1 MPKSTKLVV
10 PQTYAELERAV
21 LAVVHKGRRAIDRAW
36 LMTFHETG
44 WLLHEHLLLKRERA
58 TYAMSISA
66 ALFGC
71 FGAMKAG

>member
-1 MPKSTKLVV
+1 MPKSTKLIV
-10 PQTYAELERAV
+10 PQTYAELERSV
-21 LAVVHKGRRAIDRAW
+21 LAVLHQGRREIDRAW

-44 WLLHEHLLLKRERA
+44 RLIHEHLLLKQERA

-71 FGAMKAG
+71 FGALKAG